1 MKAMKP
7 GRGAGPFQPGM
18 RKRHLPRPEVISAL
32 SAALHRALT
41 LGRTGTPGGAPRRSW
56 KSGEKPKS
64 TGPGTQGS
72 RP

>member
-7 GRGAGPFQPGM
+7 GRGAGPFHPGL
-18 RKRHLPRPEVISAL
+18 RKRLLPRPEVISAL

-41 LGRTGTPGGAPRRSW
+41 LGRTGTPGRAPRRPW

-64 TGPGTQGS
+64 TDPDIQGS